1 MGAAEPGVVSG
12 GGCGG
17 RGAAGVAGPGA
28 GRARRGRGGPGEVR
42 ARRARRRRP
51 TPAARPRSAGQNS
64 RGSRGR
70 PIPRRSSRDGGD
82 GDVHDRA
89 TVMFAKR
96 ARQYDVRRACYMTT
110 TSVRC
115 TPTLESISR
124 MIHCE
129 DVSVKFARRVEA
141 ILADPEILEAPSA
154 LHLAAFYGGYA
165 FAVPGV
171 GWIPGA
177 VDAHVGVSGNS
188 MRSWHH
194 VYMRLRGRDGL
205 VQVAKAI
212 LAVVLNGPRDP
223 EASQGNTGVPVA
235 AGACRSNSR
244 TSVATTEGRHV
255 PGRADSRLAIQL
267 HAWRKGRGRG
277 LLSWAGRTPE
287 PSVHSIRTMA
297 AGPLRVPGM
306 PRGTEFSEST
316 VALG

>member
-1 MGAAEPGVVSG
+1 VWRA
-12 GGCGG
+12 G
-17 RGAAGVAGPGA
+17 RGRRGGPGA

-223 EASQGNTGVPVA
+223 EASQGTLVSQSPPEHVV
-235 AGACRSNSR
+235 R
-244 TSVATTEGRHV
+244 TLG
-255 PGRADSRLAIQL
+255 Q
-267 HAWRKGRGRG
+267 AWRLQRVGMYLGELTLDWLYNFMLGARAADEDCFPVSSATKVDPLGASKTDPAQVFSGWSWLSRGAR
-277 LLSWAGRTPE
+277 LVSSA
-287 PSVHSIRTMA
+287 
-297 AGPLRVPGM
+297 
-306 PRGTEFSEST
+306 
-316 VALG
+316 